1 MLPAYSSPAYPPS
14 PAPMPTLTVNS
25 KGVVQLH
32 ASLRQA
38 LGLRH
43 GQPIDLIPPHHN
55 SYYWHLDLRPTAL
68 RRVLWYDDS
77 RVRATGISLP
87 PGLVTDRLTLHL
99 RPGPPEYENYYPL
112 LPANAFATEA
122 R

>member
-1 MLPAYSSPAYPPS
+1 MLPVYSPQAQPPS
-14 PAPMPTLTVNS
+14 PAPMPTLTVNNR
-25 KGVVQLH
+25 GLLQLH

-43 GQPIDLIPPHHN
+43 GQPIDLIPPVWN
-55 SYYWHLDLRPTAL
+55 SVYWHLDLRPTAL

-87 PGLVTDRLTLHL
+87 PDLVKDRVTLYL
-99 RPGPPEYENYYPL
+99 LPGEPLYENYYPL
-112 LPANAFATEA
+112 LPSNAFAAEA